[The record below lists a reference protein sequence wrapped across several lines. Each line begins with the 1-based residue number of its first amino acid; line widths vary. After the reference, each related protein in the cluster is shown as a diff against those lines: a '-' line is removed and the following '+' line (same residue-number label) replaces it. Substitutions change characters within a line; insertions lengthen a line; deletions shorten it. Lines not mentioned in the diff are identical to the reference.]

1 MARRSRIVRPSF
13 GWFLL
18 LDGGLA
24 ALAVLAA
31 SDGAHQ
37 AADEALPSALPPRPA
52 LQRLFV
58 AAVITH
64 LFEAMVARRMARRRG
79 LRSGAWTR
87 QTLVV
92 GFPSILKL
100 RQIPKPG

>member
-1 MARRSRIVRPSF
+1 MARRSSVVRPSI

-18 LDGGLA
+18 LDGSLA
-24 ALAVLAA
+24 LLAVLAA
-31 SDGAHQ
+31 SEGAHKS
-37 AADEALPSALPPRPA
+37 ADEVLPSALPPRPA
-52 LQRLFV
+52 LQRLF
-58 AAVITH
+58 AAAIITH
-64 LFEAMVARRMARRRG
+64 LFEAMVARRMARKRG

-100 RQIPKPG
+100 RKIPEV

>member
-1 MARRSRIVRPSF
+1 MSRRSGIVRPSI
-13 GWFLL
+13 GWFFL
-18 LDGGLA
+18 LDGGLV

-31 SDGAHQ
+31 SERAHKS
-37 AADEALPSALPPRPA
+37 ADEALPSALPPRAA
-52 LQRLFV
+52 LQRLF
-58 AAVITH
+58 AGAIITH
-64 LFEAMVARRMARRRG
+64 LFEAMVARRMARKRG

-100 RQIPKPG
+100 RRIPKV